1 VREGRI
7 DETSSFGTGSSG
19 HVAQEGGVMS
29 TGGVER
35 GKVARAFDLSG
46 RVAIV
51 TGGAR
56 GIGRSA
62 AGLLADAGAD
72 VVVADVNGDQ
82 AKEAAESIASATG
95 RRVLARAV
103 DVSRR
108 VEVDELVAGAVDEL
122 GSLDVMVNNAGIIT
136 DTPVLE
142 LTEEEVDRVHAVNF
156 KGVLFGCQAAAR
168 VMIAQGSGSI
178 INVASGAIDVPAPTV
193 AAYATAKA
201 AVAQLSRTLAAEIG
215 RTGVRVNVVAPG
227 WIDTPM
233 NERHVVVDGA
243 IDPQKRAQ
251 QLEQRA
257 AMSMLGVTGE
267 PDDIGFGILYLAS
280 DAARFYTG
288 NVVRPNGGA
297 TSPW

>member
-1 VREGRI
+1 MEPG
-7 DETSSFGTGSSG
+7 DL
-19 HVAQEGGVMS
+19 VADHKENEMAAVD
-29 TGGVER
+29 VEK

-46 RVAIV
+46 RGAIV
-51 TGGAR
+51 TGAAR

-72 VVVADVNGDQ
+72 VVVADIDGDQ
-82 AKEAAESIASATG
+82 AKEAAEAIAAATG
-95 RRVLARAV
+95 RKVLAHQV
-103 DVSRR
+103 DVSRSG
-108 VEVDELVAGAVDEL
+108 EVDQLVALAVEEF
-122 GSLDVMVNNAGIIT
+122 GRLDVMVNNAGIIT

-168 VMIAQGSGSI
+168 VMVERGRGSI

-215 RTGVRVNVVAPG
+215 HTGVRVNVVAPG

-243 IDPQKRAQ
+243 IDPGKRAQ
-251 QLEQRA
+251 QLQQRA
-257 AMSMLGVTGE
+257 AMSMLGVIGE

-288 NVVRPNGGA
+288 NVVRPNGGS

>member
-1 VREGRI
+1 MEP
-7 DETSSFGTGSSG
+7 
-19 HVAQEGGVMS
+19 
-29 TGGVER
+29 
-35 GKVARAFDLSG
+35 GKVARAFDLGG
-46 RVAIV
+46 RGAVV
-51 TGGAR
+51 TGAAR

-62 AGLLADAGAD
+62 AALLADAGAN
-72 VVVADVNGDQ
+72 VVVADIDGDQ
-82 AKEAAESIASATG
+82 AKQTAEEIATATG
-95 RRVLARAV
+95 RKALAHRV
-103 DVSRR
+103 DVSKRD
-108 VEVDELVAGAVDEL
+108 EVDGLVALAVEEF
-122 GSLDVMVNNAGIIT
+122 GRLDVMVNNAGIIT

-168 VMIAQGSGSI
+168 VMVEQRSGSI

-215 RTGVRVNVVAPG
+215 HTGVRVNVVAPG

-233 NERHVVVDGA
+233 NERHVIVDGA
-243 IDPQKRAQ
+243 IDPAKRAQ

-267 PDDIGFGILYLAS
+267 PDDVGFGILYLAS

>member
-1 VREGRI
+1 MSESRI
-7 DETSSFGTGSSG
+7 ES
-19 HVAQEGGVMS
+19 
-29 TGGVER
+29 
-35 GKVARAFDLSG
+35 GKVSRAFDLSG

-51 TGGAR
+51 TGAAR

-62 AGLLADAGAD
+62 AALLADAGAD
-72 VVVADVNGDQ
+72 VLAADIHADPL
-82 AKEAAESIASATG
+82 EETAAAIAAATG
-95 RRVLARAV
+95 RRVLSHIVDVSSREQVDAMIARAV
-103 DVSRR
+103 EEWER
-108 VEVDELVAGAVDEL
+108 
-122 GSLDVMVNNAGIIT
+122 LDVMVNNAGIIT
-136 DTPVLE
+136 DTLVLE

-168 VMIAQGSGSI
+168 VMIKQGSGSI

-243 IDPQKRAQ
+243 IDPGRREQ
-251 QLEQRA
+251 QLNQRA
-257 AMSMLGVTGE
+257 SMSMLGLTGE

-297 TSPW
+297 TTPW